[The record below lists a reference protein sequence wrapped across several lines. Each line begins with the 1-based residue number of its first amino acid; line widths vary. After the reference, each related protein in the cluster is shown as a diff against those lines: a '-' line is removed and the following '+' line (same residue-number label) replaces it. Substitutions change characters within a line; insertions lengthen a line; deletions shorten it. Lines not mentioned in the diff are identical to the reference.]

1 MAGVSNNVKI
11 IKRYSEAL
19 KRKLVEEIEGGR
31 LTVGEAMRHYGIE
44 HRRTVNGWI
53 WKYGQEKHET
63 KIVRIMMKS
72 EVERIRELEKAL
84 ADERLVNMVKTEQ
97 LKIYEEWV
105 PDIKKKLNTK
115 QLKEFE
121 AREEKIKSFR

>member
-1 MAGVSNNVKI
+1 MA
-11 IKRYSEAL
+11 
-19 KRKLVEEIEGGR
+19 
-31 LTVGEAMRHYGIE
+31 EAMHHYGVE
-44 HRRTVNGWI
+44 HRRTVNCWM

-63 KIVRIMMKS
+63 KIVRVMMKS
-72 EVERIRELEKAL
+72 EVERMRELEKAL
-84 ADERLVNMVKTEQ
+84 AEERLVNMVKTEQ

-121 AREEKIKSFR
+121 ERERKIKNFR